1 MSLFNTCICWNSASF
16 LIVRIGFENY
26 SCPLDAQRLVEMR
39 QATSTRTKH
48 ERGKREKRAAEKE
61 MARLN
66 AQYALSSTLSY
77 FVVQT
82 IIM

>member
-1 MSLFNTCICWNSASF
+1 MLESTVHESANAWN
-16 LIVRIGFENY
+16 V
-26 SCPLDAQRLVEMR
+26 QRLVEMR

-66 AQYALSSTLSY
+66 AQ
-77 FVVQT
+77 
-82 IIM
+82 